1 MILAKLVVG
10 LAATLVVGTTY
21 LVQDGF
27 VHVSVDENYSG
38 GTHLHLIVPAMIAP
52 IAAACIP
59 ERHLHGAREQVQ
71 AYLPAIRTA
80 AFELNKLPDA
90 VLVDVHDNQQHVR
103 VSKAGGG
110 LKIEVQ
116 SPDEH
121 VDVWVPLRAAYDT
134 ASSLES
140 RFRDGK

>member
-1 MILAKLVVG
+1 MSAWTKTIP
-10 LAATLVVGTTY
+10 AART
-21 LVQDGF
+21 F
-27 VHVSVDENYSG
+27 ICRSG
-38 GTHLHLIVPAMIAP
+38 DDCADCGRMHS
-52 IAAACIP
+52 